1 MAKVEA
7 GRKESTEGL
16 GGLKQGGSPVR
27 FPERG
32 ESRAIIKR
40 ERLWC
45 MWRGGGGRNSL
56 PSEITKHESVNDILL
71 ICG

>member
-32 ESRAIIKR
+32 EGRADYQKGKAVVYV
-40 ERLWC
+40 ERRW
-45 MWRGGGGRNSL
+45 GQEQ
-56 PSEITKHESVNDILL
+56 PAI
-71 ICG
+71 